1 MSKYKDQKV
10 RRVQLKLLE
19 DATMMAFDH
28 ARRLAVEVNRSM
40 SKVRVLD
47 AAYSYQLF
55 LRIAT
60 ASNEAYYEHKVLNKL
75 MREDKE
81 Q

>member
-10 RRVQLKLLE
+10 RRIRLKLLE

-28 ARRLAVEVNRSM
+28 ARRLESEVERPM
-40 SKVRVLD
+40 SAARVTN

-55 LRIAT
+55 LRIAR
-60 ASNEAYYEHKVLNKL
+60 ASNEAYQEHKELNKL
-75 MREDKE
+75 MREGKL
-81 Q
+81 